1 MLPAVFP
8 ADPVPTGLQNAW
20 NSLQQ
25 KPLRVP
31 LLLMANSVT
40 PNAEPSDN
48 MQVPAHGPRLAQPTW
63 TQL

>member
-20 NSLQQ
+20 NASQQ

-31 LLLMANSVT
+31 LLLMAVT
-40 PNAEPSDN
+40 PTAEPSDIL
-48 MQVPAHGPRLAQPTW
+48 QVPAHGPRLAQPTW